1 MCYTN
6 TINFGGKVKN
16 MRDLQN
22 IRPEIDK
29 IDRELVHLF
38 EERMELCEEVAE
50 FKINTGKKV
59 FDPARE
65 EEKLKTLG
73 ALAGTEF
80 NKQCIEELFTQI
92 MCMSRKL
99 QYQKLAENGQ
109 QEEYTF
115 TEAED
120 IRRENITVAYQGVE
134 GAYSHQAMLQYFG
147 KDVKN
152 FHVPTFREA
161 MEVIRDG
168 KADYAVLPIENSSA
182 GSVND
187 VYDLLLEF
195 ENCIVAETFVKVEHA
210 LLGLPEASMGDIKT
224 VYSHPQAL
232 MQCSRFLEQ
241 HKEWKGI
248 SELNTAV
255 SARKVVEAG
264 DKSQA
269 AIASA
274 MAAELYGL
282 KVLEKG
288 INHNRDNITRF
299 FIVSRDKV
307 YTKQAKKVS
316 ISFELQHTSGTLY
329 NMISH
334 LIFNHLNM
342 TKIESRPI
350 EGRNWEYRFIIDV
363 EGRLSDPDMKNALL
377 GIREESQA
385 FRILGNY

>member
-1 MCYTN
+1 
-6 TINFGGKVKN
+6 
-16 MRDLQN
+16 MRDLQE

-29 IDRELVHLF
+29 VDKELVRLF
-38 EERMELCEEVAE
+38 EERMKLCGEVAD
-50 FKINTGKKV
+50 FKISTGKKV

-65 EEKLKTLG
+65 QEKLTTLR
-73 ALAGTEF
+73 ALADTEF
-80 NKQCIEELFTQI
+80 NEQCIGELFTQM
-92 MCMSRKL
+92 MCMSRKM
-99 QYQKLAENGQ
+99 QYQKLAQNGRKA
-109 QEEYTF
+109 EHGF
-115 TEAED
+115 TEVDDIKKED
-120 IRRENITVAYQGVE
+120 IVVAYQGVE

-147 KDVKN
+147 EDVKN
-152 FHVPTFREA
+152 FHVKTFREA

-210 LLGLPEASMGDIKT
+210 LLGLPEASIEDIKT

-241 HKEWKGI
+241 HKEWQSI

-255 SARKVVEAG
+255 SARKVVDAG

-269 AIASA
+269 AIAS
-274 MAAELYGL
+274 ELAGKLHGL
-282 KVLEKG
+282 KVLQRA
-288 INHNRDNITRF
+288 INHNQDNTTRF
-299 FIVSRDKV
+299 FIISKEKI

-316 ISFELQHTSGTLY
+316 MCFELPNTSGTLY

-334 LIFNHLNM
+334 VMFNHLNM
-342 TKIESRPI
+342 TKIESRPL
-350 EGRNWEYRFIIDV
+350 EGRNWEYQFIIDV
-363 EGRLSDPDMKNALL
+363 EGRLSDADMENALL
-377 GIREESQA
+377 GIKEEAKS
-385 FRILGNY
+385 FKILGNY